1 MLDSKS
7 IAQQLTV
14 SPQNTTQATL
24 TRFLAPYARALSHA
38 SRHMRASRS
47 HLARHSHITLASSPH
62 TQGTLFTPESPL
74 QSAMLH
80 FIPAFTHSA
89 HTFSRLC
96 ALCAHLP
103 TPSHLARAC
112 AFTYIAHHAIT
123 PAFTH
128 SSPNNQSIVQ
138 ASHLHT
144 LTQNSHYTRAEWGH
158 SEFKEVHSTNLQCHS
173 VRYLQLSL
181 YEAQLSRAMR
191 AMRAPFPRFTMY
203 TRARVPTLVRP
214 IAPAIQMHPSTDHQ
228 AP

>member
-38 SRHMRASRS
+38 SRHIVT
-47 HLARHSHITLASSPH
+47 LAICHATLHSH
-62 TQGTLFTPESPL
+62 
-74 QSAMLH
+74 
-80 FIPAFTHSA
+80 AFTHSA

-112 AFTYIAHHAIT
+112 AFTYIAHHAII
-123 PAFTH
+123 PAFAH

-158 SEFKEVHSTNLQCHS
+158 SEFKEVHSMNLQCHS
-173 VRYLQLSL
+173 VRYLQQFL
-181 YEAQLSRAMR
+181 YEAQLSRATR
-191 AMRAPFPRFTMY
+191 AMRAPFPRFAMY
-203 TRARVPTLVRP
+203 MRVHVPALVRP
-214 IAPAIQMHPSTDHQ
+214 IAPAIQKHPSTVHQ
-228 AP
+228 AL